1 MAIFTYAVKFLC
13 GEFDRKLVGEHSRL
27 EGPVKPGNYLTAIN
41 IHNPNGRTV
50 PLEKRGILLFAGAE
64 PTPQE
69 RFEQPLKPAPSIKA
83 ELPADWGMEIDCP
96 DIRMQLLRGAAP
108 PAPTFIK
115 GWVIISSPAPLN
127 VVAVYT
133 SHAFGRDGLTEGF
146 ALEVDRV
153 PPSQATLF
161 GARRP
166 TVKAT
171 RTPARRK

>member
-1 MAIFTYAVKFLC
+1 MPVFSYAVKFLC
-13 GEFDRKLVGEHSRL
+13 GEFDRQLVGEHSRL

-50 PLEKRGILLFAGAE
+50 PILLFAGAE
-64 PTPQE
+64 PTRQE
-69 RFEQPLKPAPSIKA
+69 RFEQPVKPAPSLKA

-115 GWVIISSPAPLN
+115 GWGIISSPAPLD

-153 PPSQATLF
+153 PPSQATLLA
-161 GARRP
+161 ARQP
-166 TVKAT
+166 SAKAT
-171 RTPARRK
+171 RKPIRRK

>member
-1 MAIFTYAVKFLC
+1 MAVFTYAVKFLC
-13 GEFDRKLVGEHSRL
+13 GEFDRQLVGEHSRL

-50 PLEKRGILLFAGAE
+50 PLEKRGILLFAGSE
-64 PTPQE
+64 PTAQE
-69 RFEQPLKPAPSIKA
+69 RFEQPVKPAPPLKA
-83 ELPADWGMEIDCP
+83 ELPGDWGMEIDCP

-115 GWVIISSPAPLN
+115 GWVIISCPAPLD

-133 SHAFGRDGLTEGF
+133 SHTFSREGLNEGF

-153 PPSQATLF
+153 PPSQASLLGT
-161 GARRP
+161 RQP
-166 TVKAT
+166 TAKAT
-171 RTPARRK
+171 RKPARRK